1 MDFVILDEPTSA
13 DGQPTSADGQ
23 TSSQTPRMTVLL
35 DRLTHRC
42 DIIETGNDSWR
53 FKSRTDHHTQT
64 RARAVSATPT
74 NSDKRYRPTKPALAL
89 SPHRR
94 QDDGIARSPAHRCD
108 IIETGN
114 DSWRFKS
121 RTDHHTQT
129 RARAVSATPTN
140 SDKRYRPNSSVKR
153 VKIGRR
159 GRASC
164 MAFCTVVRPMPA
176 RAAISSIDR
185 SHLPWRFTSKVD
197 RSHLPWRF

>member
-35 DRLTHRC
+35 DRLT
-42 DIIETGNDSWR
+42 
-53 FKSRTDHHTQT
+53 
-64 RARAVSATPT
+64 
-74 NSDKRYRPTKPALAL
+74 
-89 SPHRR
+89 
-94 QDDGIARSPAHRCD
+94 HRCD